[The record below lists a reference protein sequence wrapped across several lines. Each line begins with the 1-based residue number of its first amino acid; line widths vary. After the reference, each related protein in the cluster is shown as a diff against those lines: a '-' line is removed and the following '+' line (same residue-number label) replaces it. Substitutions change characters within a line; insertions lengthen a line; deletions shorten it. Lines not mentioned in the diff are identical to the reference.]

1 MWAKH
6 VDRPRH
12 VAGIEVDPPSA
23 DDLGEGEVLLRFL
36 AGGLCG
42 SDGPFYRGNANPWLG
57 AGEVH
62 PGTPMHEIVGEVVAT
77 RSELHEVGTRVV
89 GWADGWN
96 ALQEYVVVRG
106 SSVLAYDPELSPAHA
121 LMLQP
126 LACVIYAVEQ
136 LGPTTGRDAAV
147 LGLGPIGVLFAHVLA
162 NGGAASVT
170 GVDVI
175 DRSDVAGFFGV
186 DRFEHHTTSSWLAAL
201 VAADGP
207 RRSEFLASG
216 TNENRPDLIV
226 EAIGHQVS
234 SLTHALEAVRERGLV
249 FYFGIPDD
257 PVYPVPVELM
267 LRKHLTLKSG
277 TTLERRRVLAA
288 ANDYVKRY
296 PEFPGRYVTRTYPVA
311 EADAA
316 YRAAFTPAP
325 GQLKVAITDQPA

>member
-12 VAGIEVDPPSA
+12 VAGIEVEQPTA
-23 DDLGEGEVLLRFL
+23 ADLGDGDVLLRFR

-57 AGEVH
+57 GDGLH
-62 PGTPMHEIVGEVVAT
+62 PGTPMHEIVGEVVAS
-77 RSELHEVGTRVV
+77 RSEHHDAGSMVV

-106 SSVLAYDPELSPAHA
+106 ESVFAYDPRLSPAHA

-126 LACVIYAVEQ
+126 LACVLYAVEQ
-136 LGPTTGRDAAV
+136 MGPIAGRDAAV
-147 LGLGPIGVLFAHVLA
+147 LGLGPIGVLFSHVLRQA
-162 NGGAASVT
+162 GAASVT

-175 DRSDVAGFFGV
+175 DRSDVTEFFGV
-186 DRFEHHTTSSWLAAL
+186 DRFEHHTTSSWLAQL
-201 VAADGP
+201 KAADGDAAQGW
-207 RRSEFLASG
+207 LAS
-216 TNENRPDLIV
+216 TANPARPDLVV

-234 SLTHALEAVRERGLV
+234 TMTHALEAVRERGLV
-249 FYFGIPDD
+249 FYFGVPDD
-257 PVYPVPVELM
+257 AVYPVPFELM
-267 LRKHLTLKSG
+267 FRKHLTLKTG

-288 ANDYVKRY
+288 ADEYVRTH
-296 PEFPGRYVTRTYPVA
+296 PQLPARYVTGTYSHDQ
-311 EADAA
+311 ADAA

-325 GQLKVAITDQPA
+325 GQLKVAIVAD